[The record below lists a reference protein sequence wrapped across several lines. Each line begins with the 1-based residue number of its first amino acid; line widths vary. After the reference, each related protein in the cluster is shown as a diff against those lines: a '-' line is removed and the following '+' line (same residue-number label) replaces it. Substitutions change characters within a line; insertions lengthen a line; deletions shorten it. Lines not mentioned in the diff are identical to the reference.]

1 MNTRAAKP
9 GGRPDPAPRPKPSRA
24 PNGNRE
30 EPFEPKRERAPT
42 RRSTAMRLAAEVDAL
57 AAQLEASRA
66 RISELEARIDIDP
79 LTDVLNRRGFERE
92 LKRSLAYVKRY
103 GTSVV
108 LVFIDLDDF
117 KPVNDRH
124 GHAAGDAVLKAVAA
138 ALTKNVRASDVVAR
152 LGGDEF
158 AVLLWNVNAPDAAA
172 KARALEAAVYAT
184 RLSFDA
190 ATIAVGASAGLAHL
204 GALDTPAEVLGAR
217 GCGDVCAQSG
227 ERIVIPEAAKRLSAI
242 HNHDS
247 SRLALTSGVMDSG
260 LRAARGPGMTPYAI
274 MSGVSSSSMKVMRSR
289 STSLRFF
296 RR

>member
-30 EPFEPKRERAPT
+30 APFEPKRERAPT
-42 RRSTAMRLAAEVDAL
+42 RSTVMRLAAEVDAL

-103 GTSVV
+103 GTSVA
-108 LVFIDLDDF
+108 LVFIDLDEF

-138 ALTKNVRASDVVAR
+138 ALTKSVRASDVVAR

-172 KARALEAAVYAT
+172 KAKALEAAVYAT

-190 ATIAVGASAGLAHL
+190 STVAVGASAGLALL
-204 GALDTPAEVLGAR
+204 GPLDTPAEVLAR
-217 GCGDVCAQSG
+217 ADAAMYLRKG
-227 ERIVIPEAAKRLSAI
+227 ERNSHSESREAAVR
-242 HNHDS
+242 N
-247 SRLALTSGVMDSG
+247 
-260 LRAARGPGMTPYAI
+260 P
-274 MSGVSSSSMKVMRSR
+274 
-289 STSLRFF
+289 
-296 RR
+296 

>member
-9 GGRPDPAPRPKPSRA
+9 GGKPDPAPRPKPPRA
-24 PNGNRE
+24 PRGNRE
-30 EPFEPKRERAPT
+30 EPFEPKRERAPSREQ
-42 RRSTAMRLAAEVDAL
+42 RRSSAMRLAAEVDAL
-57 AAQLEASRA
+57 AAQLAASRA

-79 LTDVLNRRGFERE
+79 LTDILNRRGFERE
-92 LKRSLAYVKRY
+92 LERSLAYVKRY

-124 GHAAGDAVLKAVAA
+124 GHAAGDAMLRTVAA

-184 RLSFDA
+184 RLNVDA

-204 GALDTPAEVLGAR
+204 GALDTPVEVLAR
-217 GCGDVCAQSG
+217 ADAAMYARKAEKGRHSG
-227 ERIVIPEAAKRLSAI
+227 S
-242 HNHDS
+242 
-247 SRLALTSGVMDSG
+247 
-260 LRAARGPGMTPYAI
+260 RAAAVRNP
-274 MSGVSSSSMKVMRSR
+274 
-289 STSLRFF
+289 
-296 RR
+296 